1 MTERTVTVA
10 TADRGIITI
19 PEPAWCTGTPHDL
32 PDDLVH
38 RPLASEIAH
47 TGPSIDI
54 MVGTERGPRRLLEL
68 LLWQDAFP
76 KPTYPQGAEVY
87 VVAHLLD
94 GDHFGYDVAALEGL
108 VTDLLEAAGRVRLV
122 ARRLSAETRGG
133 AL

>member
-10 TADRGIITI
+10 TSDLGIVSI
-19 PEPAWCTGTPHDL
+19 PEPAWCTGTAHDF

-76 KPTYPQGAEVY
+76 KPTYAHGAEVY

-94 GDHFGYDVAALEGL
+94 GDHFDFDVAGLEGL
-108 VTDLLEAAGRVRLV
+108 VADLLEAAGRVRLV
-122 ARRLSAETRGG
+122 ARRLASETRGG